1 MLVKTIFVTGISSP
15 GRARP
20 PSPKLPTRRMSA
32 DEADLNGPRGLLPSP
47 TSASSGRAQ
56 SRPQRLAPF
65 AGKRSAGRPGCD
77 LRCGLLGSLRYVRN
91 LQCMSAVYVLF
102 APAAQPYQR
111 LMRSS
116 RRLINQRRLCLPL
129 LKGIVPLFCL
139 KRDPACFAER
149 LDAGAP
155 TEASPSASLHAAKWD
170 LRLVVNSR
178 TVNMTDA

>member
-1 MLVKTIFVTGISSP
+1 M
-15 GRARP
+15 
-20 PSPKLPTRRMSA
+20 
-32 DEADLNGPRGLLPSP
+32 
-47 TSASSGRAQ
+47 TSTVNAMVCSVG
-56 SRPQRLAPF
+56 
-65 AGKRSAGRPGCD
+65 
-77 LRCGLLGSLRYVRN
+77 LRYVRN
-91 LQCMSAVYVLF
+91 LPCMSPVYVLF

-116 RRLINQRRLCLPL
+116 RRLINQRKLCLPL

-139 KRDPACFAER
+139 KRDLACFAER

-178 TVNMTDA
+178 TVNMTDT